1 MLKQV
6 GVSGQ
11 VVLGK
16 KFAGQFFELST
27 RDDGVLELR
36 PMVVIPQSQAWA
48 HTPEIKQR
56 LDESQAW
63 MAANPPRSDNT
74 EQILAQ
80 IEAHIA
86 AKEAEAG
93 GTQRKLKRA

>member
-48 HTPEIKQR
+48 HTPEMR
-56 LDESQAW
+56 
-63 MAANPPRSDNT
+63 RT
-74 EQILAQ
+74 
-80 IEAHIA
+80 H
-86 AKEAEAG
+86 
-93 GTQRKLKRA
+93 RARPT